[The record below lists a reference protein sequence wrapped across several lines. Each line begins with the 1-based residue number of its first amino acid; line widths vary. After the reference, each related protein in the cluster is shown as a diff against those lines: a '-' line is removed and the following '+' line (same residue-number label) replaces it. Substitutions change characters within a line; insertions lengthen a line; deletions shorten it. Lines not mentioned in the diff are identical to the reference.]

1 MTVGSG
7 NYTQTVAD
15 STTWTGV
22 TDTRTWTSHGTLTVT
37 LTDAGGDSAALTVAT
52 QGHALTVTTQ
62 G

>member
-37 LTDAGGDSAALTVAT
+37 LTDAGGDSGHLSVST
-52 QGHALTVTTQ
+52 QG
-62 G
+62 